1 MDPPELPGN
10 STRHPALV
18 LLHLDPRF
26 LQKTPWNLVVLADK
40 PLELVFG
47 LDYVF

>member
-18 LLHLDPRF
+18 LLRLDPRF
-26 LQKTPWNLVVLADK
+26 LQKTPKNLVFLTVK
-40 PLELVFG
+40 PLGLVLG
-47 LDYVF
+47 LDFAF